1 MNEPIR
7 QHWVPK
13 VYLRQFATA
22 DTLGDL
28 DPQVNVL
35 DIPSNKQ
42 FTSSIN
48 NITKKKHLY
57 TIGVNE
63 EEKCYAVEKW
73 LSLIE
78 TKVKPY
84 LLRLANGEN
93 VQSIQSAKYILSIFI
108 ATLISRNPRMLNLL
122 HQLRKE
128 DHPITQGYPEEA
140 KKWLIDQ
147 DNEGMQIFFSR
158 SILWSAKPLA
168 KDILNMKWCL
178 IHAASGEFVTTD
190 NPVCIYNA
198 NESPCGISTLG
209 TNIHLAISPKYMLL
223 IGNDLPVDENKT
235 YSMPEEGISGF
246 NSVIIWRAERY
257 LISANTFD
265 SIQNLICESIK

>member
-42 FTSSIN
+42 FTTSIH
-48 NITKKKHLY
+48 NIAKKKHLY

-63 EEKCYAVEKW
+63 KEKLYAVENV

-78 TKVKPY
+78 TKVQPY

-93 VQSIQSAKYILSIFI
+93 VQSIQNAKYILSIFI
-108 ATLISRNPRMLNLL
+108 ATLITRNPRMRNLL

-128 DHPITQGYPEEA
+128 DHPITQDYPEEA

-147 DNEGMQIFFSR
+147 DDEGMQIFFSR

-168 KDILNMKWCL
+168 KDLLNMKWCL
-178 IHAASGEFVTTD
+178 IHAASGEFVTMD
-190 NPVCIYNA
+190 NPVCVYNA
-198 NESPCGISTLG
+198 NESPYGIGTPG

-223 IGNDLPVDENKT
+223 ISNDLPIDENKT
-235 YSMPEEGISGF
+235 HRMPKECISGF

-265 SIQNLICESIK
+265 SIQNLIRESRK